1 MQYTRFGRTGVG
13 MPVFSAGFMRAMQSW
28 QDVDAAAIER
38 HSQHNLEAVVEEAL
52 RLGINHFETARG
64 YGSSER
70 QLGRILPRL
79 ARDSFIL
86 QTKVA
91 PQHDPQ
97 AFVAAVLD
105 SLQRLQ
111 VDRVDLLAIHGINSH
126 RELWHACRPGGCLA
140 AARGLQRQGRVG
152 WVGFSGHGPTEVI
165 VEAIRHEQEG
175 GFDYVNLHWYAI
187 FQQHTPALLE
197 ARARDMGVFII
208 SPSDKGGRLYQP
220 PEQLRGLSAPLT
232 PMQFNDLFCL
242 VRPEIHTISIG
253 AARPSDFTEHI
264 EGLVHLGDHDL
275 IGAVASRWRD
285 AMEAATGQERPD
297 AHWSRYPSWEEVPG
311 YINIRFILWLR
322 HLVEGWGM
330 LAYAR
335 ERYALLGRETGWVP
349 GNSAAGV
356 DWCDF
361 GEIARA
367 AEVAPEDLVRQLRS
381 THQLLQS
388 P

>member
-1 MQYTRFGRTGVG
+1 MQYTRFGRTGVR

-38 HSQHNLEAVVEEAL
+38 QSQHNLEAVVREAL

-70 QLGRILPRL
+70 QLGRILPGL

-91 PQHDPQ
+91 PQHDPE
-97 AFVAAVLD
+97 AFVASVLD

-111 VDRVDLLAIHGINSH
+111 VDRVDFLAIHGINSY
-126 RELWHACRPGGCLA
+126 RDLWHACRPGGCLA
-140 AARGLQRQGRVG
+140 AARRLQQQGRVG

-187 FQQHTPALLE
+187 FQQHTPALLA

-220 PEQLRGLSAPLT
+220 PVQLCGLSAPLA

-242 VRPEIHTISIG
+242 ARPEIHTISIG
-253 AARPSDFTEHI
+253 AARPSDFAEHI
-264 EGLVHLGDHDL
+264 EALAHLGDHDL
-275 IGAVASRWRD
+275 VNAVAGRWQAVMRL
-285 AMEAATGQERPD
+285 ATGQERPD
-297 AHWSRYPSWEEVPG
+297 AHWSRYPPWEEVPG
-311 YINIRFILWLR
+311 YINIRFILWLH
-322 HLVEGWGM
+322 HLVEGWG
-330 LAYAR
+330 LLEYAR

-349 GNSAAGV
+349 GNNAAGV
-356 DWCDF
+356 DRCDLS
-361 GEIARA
+361 EIARA
-367 AEVAPEDLVRQLRS
+367 AGVAPEDLVRQLRLA
-381 THQLLQS
+381 HKRLRGA
-388 P
+388 